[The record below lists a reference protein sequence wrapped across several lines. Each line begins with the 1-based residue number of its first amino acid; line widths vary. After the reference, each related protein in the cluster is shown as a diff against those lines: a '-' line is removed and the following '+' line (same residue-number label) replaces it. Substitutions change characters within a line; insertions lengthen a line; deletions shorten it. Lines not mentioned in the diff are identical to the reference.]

1 MAEKKNNPYKEALDE
16 IVCQV
21 MEQTAFVFP
30 EPADLSEGVSLD
42 ELEMLI
48 ASLSFS
54 GEKDG
59 EVSLAASVDFCI
71 ELSANL
77 LGREM
82 DETSSREEYSD
93 AAKEMLNIITGQLLT
108 RIFGEEAVFNLT
120 APRIRNV
127 SGDELF
133 SMIERNVY
141 SFNMADEHPVLV
153 TLTLSEKAHEHQS
166 SDS

>member
-1 MAEKKNNPYKEALDE
+1 MKEKNDMKYKDALDE

-42 ELEMLI
+42 EHEMLI
-48 ASLSFS
+48 ATLAFN
-54 GEKDG
+54 GDRDG
-59 EVSLAASVDFCI
+59 EVSLIAPVNFCM

-77 LGREM
+77 LGKDI
-82 DETSSREEYSD
+82 DETCTPEEYSD

-108 RIFGEEAVFNLT
+108 KVFGEEAVFNLT
-120 APRIRNV
+120 APV
-127 SGDELF
+127 TKSLTGEEMYSL
-133 SMIERNVY
+133 IENNVY

-153 TLTLSEKAHEHQS
+153 TLTLKEKAHEH
-166 SDS
+166 